1 MTFST
6 QDPLVQM
13 DVIVVG
19 GGIAGMCA
27 AIALRKAG
35 HRVRLFERASTA
47 TAFGAGVVIGYNAS
61 KVLTAW
67 DFDYA
72 ANRID
77 VAEEFLMVK
86 GDTFEELMRFD
97 PKEYEQMAQ
106 GHRQY
111 YAHRI
116 DLQEALVRMA
126 TRDDGDGPPVKIM
139 FGLSVASY
147 GADEGTI
154 TLEDETTHTADLV
167 IAADGVHSVAPKY
180 VLGNIDYET
189 AHTGTTIIRFMLP
202 SADILSDP
210 KTAGL
215 IKNNGRFSWF
225 VGPDR
230 ERWLLQYPVRNNTE
244 QNYGM
249 YSRVNNEHDVD
260 AQIFRFKC
268 DRNSL
273 KRELDGFNDSILA
286 LVPKTSEIMPIWK
299 LPERPP
305 LPAWS
310 KGKLVVIGDAA
321 HPMLPNQG
329 QGAGMCIEDAG
340 GLYVLFSQMSDISP
354 SQIADRLRLFTSLR
368 RPRASVVQLLS
379 HCPYFE
385 DAVKIMYDDL
395 VKYMSPE
402 DLPRAGDR
410 GDIRRWLFRYDV
422 LNEAKAVLKG
432 RPGTDKGNTNV
443 NYTH

>member
-1 MTFST
+1 MISST
-6 QDPLVQM
+6 QDPAAQLN
-13 DVIVVG
+13 VIVVG
-19 GGIAGMCA
+19 GGIAGICA
-27 AIALRKAG
+27 AIAMRKAG
-35 HRVRLFERASTA
+35 HHVLLFERASTA

-86 GDTFEELMRFD
+86 GDTFEEMLRFD

-116 DLQEALVRMA
+116 DLQEALVDMA
-126 TRDDGDGPPVKIM
+126 TRDDGDGIPVKII
-139 FGLSVASY
+139 FGASVASY
-147 GADEGTI
+147 VADEGNV
-154 TLEDETTHTADLV
+154 TLEDGTTHTADLV
-167 IAADGVHSVAPKY
+167 IAADGVHSIAPKH
-180 VLGNIDYET
+180 VLGSADYEV
-189 AHTGTTIIRFMLP
+189 AQTGTTIIRFMLP
-202 SADILSDP
+202 SAKILSDP
-210 KTAGL
+210 KTAPL
-215 IKNNGRFSWF
+215 IKNSGRFSWF

-249 YSRVNNEHDVD
+249 YSRVNNKHDVD
-260 AQIFRFKC
+260 AQVLRFKC
-268 DRNSL
+268 DHDSL
-273 KRELDGFNDSILA
+273 KKELEGFNDSILA
-286 LVPKTSEIMPIWK
+286 LVPKTSEILPIWK
-299 LPERPP
+299 LQERPP

-310 KGKLVVIGDAA
+310 RGKLLVVGDAA

-385 DAVKIMYDDL
+385 DAVKIMYNEL
-395 VKYMSPE
+395 VKYMSPR
-402 DLPRAGDR
+402 DLPTAGDR
-410 GDIRRWLFRYDV
+410 GDIRRWLFRYDI
-422 LNEAKAVLKG
+422 LSEAKAALKEYLSTG
-432 RPGTDKGNTNV
+432 K
-443 NYTH
+443 